1 MKVGNDISVARGA
14 WTFGGGVADSF
25 VDHARLSIPEYD
37 RGHDLVCYVSDFFC
51 REDSVCY
58 ELGASTGELLGKLA
72 RYQKHKPGIQWIGL
86 EREAP
91 MVEKARAHCADL
103 PNVRFDCEDLRS
115 AALEKSDFIVS
126 YYCLQ
131 FIPPRYRQDVFNR
144 IYESLNW
151 GGAFV
156 LFEKVRGPDARFQDM
171 ATSLYNDFK
180 QRNGLSAEEILN
192 KTASLKSVMEPF
204 STQGNLDLLARAGF
218 KDVMSV
224 FKYICFEGFVAIK

>member
-14 WTFGGGVADSF
+14 WTFGGDVADSF

-103 PNVRFDCEDLRS
+103 PNVRFDCEDLRV

-224 FKYICFEGFVAIK
+224 FKYVCFEGFVAIK